1 MKRLLLSL
9 VLCTLA
15 ARARSD
21 DRFWFGGQINVIYQ
35 RHGAFTSP
43 YSGPNSMHADPE
55 HATSH
60 VETLYT
66 GYAFARHHEILADF
80 ESAGGRG
87 ISDALGLAGFTNLD
101 VVRNPSLGPAPYVA
115 RLMYHGVFALS
126 SGEQPQDQSFTSVL
140 KSVPVRRIEVR
151 AGKMSVVDFFDVNNP
166 GSDSHLQF
174 ANWTVDNN
182 GAYDYAA
189 DTRGYTIGAMVE
201 YDDAAWSVRGGVFL
215 MPKVANGIDYD
226 GAISHARGQQ
236 IEVERRWTKTTARV
250 LVYDNLARMGNY
262 RESLALSTPPD
273 ITATRQPGRTK
284 FGVGVN
290 AEHSLSDAV
299 RVFGRLGWSDGRN
312 ESFAYTEV
320 DRTFEAGGDVRIPHR
335 TKDKAGIVFVA
346 NGISAAHRD
355 YLAAGGL
362 GFLLGDGALRYGH
375 ERILESY
382 YTANIWRGLY
392 ASADLQYI
400 ANPGYNRDR
409 GPVFVPGA
417 RLHFDF

>member
-1 MKRLLLSL
+1 MKRLLVSL
-9 VLCTLA
+9 VLCTA
-15 ARARSD
+15 AVRARSD

-35 RHGAFTSP
+35 RHGAFASP
-43 YSGPNSMHADPE
+43 YSGPNSLRADPE
-55 HATSH
+55 HALSH

-66 GYAFARHHEILADF
+66 KFRLAPNHELVADF

-101 VVRNPSLGPAPYVA
+101 VVRNPELGPAPYIA
-115 RLMYHGVFALS
+115 RLMYHGTFA
-126 SGEQPQDQSFTSVL
+126 QHVQ
-140 KSVPVRRIEVR
+140 VRI
-151 AGKMSVVDFFDVNNP
+151 GKMSAVDFFDVNNP
-166 GSDSHLQF
+166 GGDSHLQF
-174 ANWTVDNN
+174 MNWAVDNN

-189 DTRGYTIGAMVE
+189 DTRGYTIGAMAE
-201 YDDAAWSVRGGVFL
+201 YDAVAWSVRGGLFL

-236 IEVERRWTKTTARV
+236 VEVERRWAKTTARF
-250 LVYDNLARMGNY
+250 LLYENLARMGNY
-262 RESLALSTPPD
+262 RESLARSTPPD

-284 FGVGVN
+284 FGLGLN

-299 RVFGRLGWSDGRN
+299 RVFGRIGWNDGRN
-312 ESFAYTEV
+312 ESFAYTEA
-320 DRTFEAGGDVRIPHR
+320 DRTFEAGADVRIPR
-335 TKDKAGIVFVA
+335 RSKDKAGIAFVA
-346 NGISAAHRD
+346 NGISGGHRD

-375 ERILESY
+375 ERIVEWY

-392 ASADLQYI
+392 ASADLQYV

-409 GPVFVPGA
+409 GPVWVPGA